1 MHPRTVA
8 TLEVLDKAVWFSR
21 VGVKATEVAIVLS
34 SWEEAIEHC
43 SSIEWENLGLEA
55 ANQYRER
62 LVVNSKER
70 FRKWNEIAEE
80 VRTIA
85 IPFVREKIDMVRQ
98 EYNLPEV
105 FVNTVEWD
113 IIHLCMEAEYADLCP
128 PGYYA
133 GLAYWYKAGHFPCG
147 ASGEFQQ
154 RKLVVY

>member
-8 TLEVLDKAVWFSR
+8 TLEALDKAVWFSR
-21 VGVKATEVAIVLS
+21 VGVKDTELAIVLS
-34 SWEEAIEHC
+34 SWEEAIKHC

-55 ANQYRER
+55 INQYRER
-62 LVVNSKER
+62 LVVISKER

-98 EYNLPEV
+98 EHNLPEV
-105 FVNTVEWD
+105 FVNTVKWD
-113 IIHLCMEAEYADLCP
+113 IIHLCMEAEYADLRP

-133 GLAYWYKAGHFPCG
+133 GLAYWYNTGHFPCG
-147 ASGEFQQ
+147 VSGELQH